1 MAQEQATVG
10 QSTIQPEEAP
20 IKPPLPKFLYKIV
33 NPLLVAVLRSRFHSR
48 ISGSLMALTFRGRK
62 SGKQYRIPVGYL
74 QQGNRIFVFS
84 HSAWSKNFRG
94 GAPASVRVRGHE
106 LRGAASVMN
115 DPAEIAAT
123 VAAMVA
129 KNGEAMSRRMG
140 ILGETPGSPRRG
152 TVFVQ
157 IDLEGA

>member
-1 MAQEQATVG
+1 MAQG
-10 QSTIQPEEAP
+10 QTTGDRPTTQPEEAP
-20 IKPPLPKFLYKIV
+20 IKPPLPKFLYRIL

-94 GAPASVRVRGHE
+94 GAPVSVRVRGQE
-106 LRGAASVMN
+106 LRGAASIME
-115 DPAEIAAT
+115 DPAEIAPV

-129 KNGEAMSRRMG
+129 KNGEAMARRMG
-140 ILGETPGSPRRG
+140 VLGETPDSPRRG

-157 IDLEGA
+157 IDLEGV